1 MRVAWALAALLPA
14 AGCGTGTDGTP
25 VAPTSTP
32 APPAPAPPPEPPRQP
47 TGIRVVER
55 GQDFI
60 VWAWEPVEGA
70 TGYEGHAFPDGIP
83 VFERPPHQVTAE
95 PTFRAEGL
103 EPGVLMGFFVRAI
116 RETAGGRAVGLWSDY
131 APAYTLVADIPV
143 AACSNERQLALD
155 WQDNPVLAH
164 ATQEPSRCGKRGA
177 ARVRVM
183 ASARSEARGGAENVV
198 REKTRVAREGVRAWT
213 DFPRVRRVLWP
224 VATRF
229 GRSAA
234 RGGARQRNVV
244 LGRAGL
250 DAVEDVI
257 RGKGRFKTAN
267 LEYAAQG
274 KGSCEARQRP
284 ACPDLGHPQ
293 CGSSTQPEWG
303 RDRNDCACRTSG
315 RHTPT

>member
-131 APAYTLVADIPV
+131 APA
-143 AACSNERQLALD
+143 
-155 WQDNPVLAH
+155 
-164 ATQEPSRCGKRGA
+164 
-177 ARVRVM
+177 
-183 ASARSEARGGAENVV
+183 
-198 REKTRVAREGVRAWT
+198 
-213 DFPRVRRVLWP
+213 
-224 VATRF
+224 
-229 GRSAA
+229 
-234 RGGARQRNVV
+234 
-244 LGRAGL
+244 
-250 DAVEDVI
+250 
-257 RGKGRFKTAN
+257 
-267 LEYAAQG
+267 
-274 KGSCEARQRP
+274 
-284 ACPDLGHPQ
+284 
-293 CGSSTQPEWG
+293 
-303 RDRNDCACRTSG
+303 
-315 RHTPT
+315 